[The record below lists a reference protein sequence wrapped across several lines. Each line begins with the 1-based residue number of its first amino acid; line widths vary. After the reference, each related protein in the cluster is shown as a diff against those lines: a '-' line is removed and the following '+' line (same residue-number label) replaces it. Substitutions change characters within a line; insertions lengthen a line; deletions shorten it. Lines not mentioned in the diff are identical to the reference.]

1 MSSSKNH
8 PLVGPVAVRRLRR
21 LALAL
26 SCIAVLALGVTFAGA
41 VGEQQAGA
49 VGKGSGK
56 TVAPVIPGA
65 GSTAIV
71 VKRFSHA
78 AHAKEKVDVA
88 VCTKCHAIDTKGL
101 VAPPAAVGHSP
112 CLSSGC
118 HAADFLASGPK
129 TKATDPA
136 KYQRAVGFCLGCHAS
151 PTSVAPVPW
160 QGAKAEA
167 AFSGPGEYHVE
178 MNHLDH
184 TARTPCR
191 ECHVVD
197 AKSFALVA
205 TAPSHAQC
213 ISCHDGKPVPAMT
226 SCGTCHK
233 TPPRQ
238 EYFTKVR
245 VGSDVRSCDPG
256 QADNLKNNRAC
267 FAHEHKGHRFRDD
280 GAELQCGS
288 CHFMVADRAAW
299 NGHVYTSLRDL
310 KAAPIIENQ
319 KDRAHKACGGCHH
332 HAADVKDGSGR
343 ARCGLCHSERVLN
356 SIFQ

>member
-1 MSSSKNH
+1 MATSANH
-8 PLVGPVAVRRLRR
+8 TNVTGIAGRARRRLRR
-21 LALAL
+21 VALLVSCLA
-26 SCIAVLALGVTFAGA
+26 AVLAFCVTYAGA
-41 VGEQQAGA
+41 AGEQPAA
-49 VGKGSGK
+49 SASKGSAA
-56 TVAPVIPGA
+56 TPAATPGA
-65 GSTAIV
+65 SSAAIA

-88 VCTKCHAIDTKGL
+88 VCTACHAIDNKGL

-112 CLSSGC
+112 CLTSGC

-129 TKATDPA
+129 TKAAKPA
-136 KYQRAVGFCLGCHAS
+136 DYQRAVGFCLGCHAS
-151 PTSVAPVPW
+151 TTNAAPVPW
-160 QGAKAEA
+160 QGAKADA
-167 AFSGPGEYHVE
+167 AFSGPGEYHVD

-197 AKSFALVA
+197 AKSFGLVA

-213 ISCHDGKPVPAMT
+213 VSCHDGKPVPAMT

-233 TPPRQ
+233 TPSRK
-238 EYFTKVR
+238 EYFVKVR
-245 VGSDVRSCDPG
+245 VGSDVRSCDPKR
-256 QADNLKNNRAC
+256 AKNSRAC

-288 CHFMVADRAAW
+288 CHFMVADKAAW
-299 NGHVYTSLRDL
+299 NGHVYTSLRDI

-319 KDRAHKACGGCHH
+319 KDRAHKACGGCHQ

-343 ARCGLCHSERVLN
+343 ARCGLCHSDRVLH

>member
-1 MSSSKNH
+1 MLATKRH
-8 PLVGPVAVRRLRR
+8 TKVAS
-21 LALAL
+21 LAVQRWHWVAFVI
-26 SCIAVLALGVTFAGA
+26 SCIGVLVVCISYAGA
-41 VGEQQAGA
+41 VGERPRSTPRRGAAVAGTPGT
-49 VGKGSGK
+49 VGASSG
-56 TVAPVIPGA
+56 V
-65 GSTAIV
+65 IV

-78 AHAKEKVDVA
+78 EHAKQKVDVA
-88 VCTKCHAIDTKGL
+88 VCVACHAIDGKGL

-112 CLSSGC
+112 CLSAGC
-118 HAADFLASGPK
+118 HATDFLASGPK
-129 TKATDPA
+129 TKAADPA
-136 KYQRAVGFCLGCHAS
+136 SYQRAVGFCLGCHAS
-151 PTSVAPVPW
+151 ATSVAPLPW
-160 QGAKAEA
+160 QGAKADA

-184 TARTPCR
+184 TARSPCR

-205 TAPSHAQC
+205 TAPGHAQC

-233 TPPRQ
+233 TPPRR
-238 EYFTKVR
+238 EYFAVTR
-245 VGSDVRSCDPG
+245 VGSDVRSCDP
-256 QADNLKNNRAC
+256 NNPNTSRAC
-267 FAHEHKGHRFRDD
+267 FAHEHKGHRFRED
-280 GAELQCGS
+280 GSDVQCGS
-288 CHFMVADRAAW
+288 CHFMVADKAAW
-299 NGHVYTSLRDL
+299 NGHVYTTLRDV
-310 KAAPIIENQ
+310 KAAPIIENK